1 MVTVAVRLV
10 LNYHRLMVE
19 NRAVNVPW
27 FHIYPFADELGQ
39 ACSNNPGDVL
49 LVDVGGNRGA
59 DILEL
64 RQAYPTMLGR
74 LILQELPETIAAVD
88 KSSMADIELQAY
100 DFFTPQP
107 VKGAKAYFWRW
118 ILHNWDDD
126 NIRVFL
132 SKTVQVM
139 NEDSKILIEEY
150 VLPDI
155 GVDIKC
161 SSHDILMMLYHSGME
176 RSLSQWRAL
185 LDSCGLEIVKVWTR
199 PDTDPSIL
207 ECRLKQE

>member
-1 MVTVAVRLV
+1 
-10 LNYHRLMVE
+10 MVE
-19 NRAVNVPW
+19 NRAVNIPW
-27 FHIYPFADELGQ
+27 FHIYPFGDELGQ
-39 ACSNNPGDVL
+39 ACSSGPDDVL

-59 DILEL
+59 DILEF
-64 RQAYPTMLGR
+64 RQAHPNLPGR

-88 KSSMADIELQAY
+88 EASMADIELQSY

-118 ILHNWDDD
+118 ILHNWDDES
-126 NIRVFL
+126 IRTFL
-132 SKTVQVM
+132 SNTVEVM
-139 NEDSKILIEEY
+139 NQDSKVLIEEY
-150 VLPDI
+150 VLPDV

-176 RSLSQWRAL
+176 RSLSQWSAL
-185 LDSCGLEIVKVWTR
+185 MDSCGLEIVKVWTR

-207 ECRLKQE
+207 ECRLKQA